1 MNIQPKTFR
10 ATTDLTVGRAT
21 FKTGEVVPSG
31 PYLDR
36 LIAYGFVAAD
46 EAKTTTPKTTKE
58 GSDHAVG

>member
-1 MNIQPKTFR
+1 M
-10 ATTDLTVGRAT
+10 TVGRAT
-21 FKTGEVVPSG
+21 FKTGDVVPSG

-46 EAKTTTPKTTKE
+46 ESKSTPKTTKE

>member
-21 FKTGEVVPSG
+21 FKTGDVVPSG

-46 EAKTTTPKTTKE
+46 ESKSTPKTTKE

>member
-58 GSDHAVG
+58 GSDHAG